1 MNLLI
6 VDDQPTVVEGILA
19 GVNWELINIDKKF
32 TANNIIEAKNI
43 IQTQQIELLL
53 CDIEMPMGS
62 GLDLYEW
69 VLEHQ
74 YTIKCIFL
82 TAHSDFSYAQKAVHL
97 QGFDYLLQPVTYK
110 EIEGSLQRAIDR
122 IMMDTIVKSYYHYA
136 LDLKK
141 REKETLGSLLRE
153 YMLALRS
160 DVKEVVHYLSVLSYT
175 LEADSPC
182 EMIMIQMFDFEGER
196 WENDLLLYAIDNIW
210 NELLTIKIGKL
221 VIIYLD
227 SEHFMLLYQKQ
238 NEMPDLKQK
247 MLLFMQVAE
256 QLFQCKITLYPGK
269 TTNFSDIPAEVKR
282 LKKRSR
288 QNVIKKDGILE
299 ANNTMKIE
307 TEYISP
313 DCNKWA
319 QYIKDGYYDLLKKEA
334 CRYLDHLTQSG
345 RMNDEVLRKFHKD
358 YVYLFLEGI
367 KNCGNVKS
375 DLYMEG
381 ESDYNYEALMN
392 SYTSVTRMKS
402 LIGFTM
408 NYLKGMDNQ
417 EDINESRMDE
427 ILDYIHKNMQ
437 KNITR
442 KDIAEAVYLNPEYLS
457 RLFKKEKGIKL
468 SDYILLEKM
477 NIANHLLKTTNFSVS
492 IVASKVGYSNFSYF
506 AQAFKRIFGISP
518 SEIKQENHK

>member
-6 VDDQPTVVEGILA
+6 VDDQPMVVEGILA
-19 GVNWELINIDKKF
+19 GVDWELITIDKKF

-43 IQTQQIELLL
+43 IQTHQIELLL

-69 VLEHQ
+69 VLEQH
-74 YTIKCIFL
+74 YTMKCIFL

-110 EIEGSLQRAIDR
+110 EIEGSLQKAIDQ
-122 IMMDTIVKSYYHYA
+122 IKMDTTVKSYYNYA

-141 REKETLGSLLRE
+141 REKQTLSSLLRE
-153 YMLALRS
+153 YLLALRS
-160 DVKEVVHYLSVLSYT
+160 DVKEVVQYVSVLSYT
-175 LEADSPC
+175 LEADSSC
-182 EMIMIQMFDFEGER
+182 EILMIQLFDFEGER
-196 WENDLLLYAIDNIW
+196 WENDLLFYAIDNIW

-221 VIIYLD
+221 IVICLD
-227 SEHFMLLYQKQ
+227 SEHFILLYQKQ
-238 NEMPDLKQK
+238 DERLDLKQK
-247 MLLFMQVAE
+247 MILFMRTAE
-256 QLFQCKITLYPGK
+256 QLFRCKIALYPGK
-269 TTNFSDIPAEVKR
+269 TTIFSEIPDEVKR
-282 LKKRSR
+282 LEKRSR
-288 QNVIKKDGILE
+288 KNVIKKDGILE
-299 ANNTMKIE
+299 AFNTME
-307 TEYISP
+307 MGQEYISP

-319 QYIKDGYYDLLKKEA
+319 QYIKDGYYDLLKEEA
-334 CRYLDHLTQSG
+334 CKYLDCMTQSG
-345 RMNDEVLRKFHKD
+345 RMNDEALRKFHKD
-358 YVYLFLEGI
+358 YVYLFWEGI
-367 KNCGNVKS
+367 KNSGNVKS

-392 SYTSVTRMKS
+392 SYTSVIRMKS
-402 LIGFTM
+402 LIVFTM

-417 EDINESRMDE
+417 ENFNESRMDE
-427 ILDYIHKNMQ
+427 ILDYIHKNIQ

-468 SDYILLEKM
+468 SDYIQQEKM
-477 NIANHLLKTTNFSVS
+477 NIANHLLRTTNFSVS
-492 IVASKVGYSNFSYF
+492 IVASKVGYSNFSHF
-506 AQAFKRIFGISP
+506 AQSFKRVFGISP

>member
-6 VDDQPTVVEGILA
+6 VDDQPTVIEGILA

-32 TANNIIEAKNI
+32 TAYNIIEAKNI
-43 IQTQQIELLL
+43 IQTQRIELLL

-69 VLEHQ
+69 VLEHH

-82 TAHSDFSYAQKAVHL
+82 TAHSDFAYAQKAVHL

-110 EIEGSLQRAIDR
+110 EIECSIQKAIDQ
-122 IMMDTIVKSYYHYA
+122 IKVDTTVKRYYNYA
-136 LDLKK
+136 LGLKK
-141 REKETLGSLLRE
+141 REKETLSSLLRE
-153 YMLALRS
+153 YLLALKN
-160 DVKEVVHYLSVLSYT
+160 DVKEVVQYISVLSYD
-175 LEADSPC
+175 LKVDSPC
-182 EMIMIQMFDFEGER
+182 EMVMIQLFDFEGER
-196 WENDLLLYAIDNIW
+196 WENELLFYAIDNIW
-210 NELLTIKIGKL
+210 NELLTIMIGKL
-221 VIIYLD
+221 IVICLD
-227 SEHFMLLYQKQ
+227 SEHYILLYQQQ
-238 NEMPDLKQK
+238 NERLDLKQK
-247 MLLFMQVAE
+247 MILFMQTAE
-256 QLFQCKITLYPGK
+256 QLFRCKIALYPSK
-269 TTNFSDIPAEVKR
+269 TTIFSEIPAEVKR
-282 LKKRSR
+282 LEKRSR

-299 ANNTMKIE
+299 VDNTIKMG

-319 QYIKDGYYDLLKKEA
+319 HYIKEGYYDLLKMEA
-334 CRYLDHLTQSG
+334 CQYLDHMTQSG
-345 RMNDEVLRKFHKD
+345 RMNDEALRKFHKD

-392 SYTSVTRMKS
+392 SYTSVARMKS
-402 LIGFTM
+402 LIVFTM

-417 EDINESRMDE
+417 ENVNESRMDE

-468 SDYILLEKM
+468 SDYIQQEKM

-492 IVASKVGYSNFSYF
+492 IVASKVGYSNFSHF
-506 AQAFKRIFGISP
+506 AQSFKRIFGISP

>member
-19 GVNWELINIDKKF
+19 GVNWELIHIDKKF
-32 TANNIIEAKNI
+32 TAYNIIEAKNI

-53 CDIEMPMGS
+53 CDIEMPLGS

-69 VLEHQ
+69 VLEHH
-74 YTIKCIFL
+74 YTMKCIFL
-82 TAHSDFSYAQKAVHL
+82 TAHSDFAYAQKAVHL

-110 EIEGSLQRAIDR
+110 EIEGSIQKAIDQ
-122 IMMDTIVKSYYHYA
+122 IKINTTIKSYYNYA

-141 REKETLGSLLRE
+141 REKETLSSLLRE
-153 YMLALRS
+153 YLLELRS
-160 DVKEVVHYLSVLSYT
+160 DVKEVVQYVSVLSYA
-175 LEADSPC
+175 LEIDSPC
-182 EMIMIQMFDFEGER
+182 EMVMIQLFDFEGER
-196 WENDLLLYAIDNIW
+196 WENELLLYTIDNIW

-221 VIIYLD
+221 IVICLD
-227 SEHFMLLYQKQ
+227 GEHFVLLYHKQ
-238 NEMPDLKQK
+238 NEESDLKQK
-247 MLLFMQVAE
+247 MNLFMQTTE
-256 QLFQCKITLYPGK
+256 RLFQCKIALYPGK
-269 TTNFSDIPAEVKR
+269 TTTFSEIPAEVKR
-282 LKKRSR
+282 LGKRSR
-288 QNVIKKDGILE
+288 QNVIKKGGILE
-299 ANNTMKIE
+299 TDNMMRMAA
-307 TEYISP
+307 EYISP

-334 CRYLDHLTQSG
+334 CEYLDRMTQSG
-345 RMNDEVLRKFHKD
+345 RMNDEALRKFHKD

-367 KNCGNVKS
+367 KNCGNEKS

-402 LIGFTM
+402 LIVFTM
-408 NYLKGMDNQ
+408 SYLKDMDNQ
-417 EDINESRMDE
+417 EAVNESRMDE

-457 RLFKKEKGIKL
+457 RLFKKEKGMKL
-468 SDYILLEKM
+468 SDYIQQEKM

-492 IVASKVGYSNFSYF
+492 IVASKVGYSNFSHF
-506 AQAFKRIFGISP
+506 AQSFKRVFGISP